1 MLGYRW
7 ELRHTVASAVLLVV
21 LATSGRAHVDPSA
34 EVLPSW
40 NDGPTRSAIIAFV
53 AAATQQGGPGF
64 IPPEA
69 RVAVFDMDGTLV
81 TERPLPGAVLP
92 VVADVKAAVAK
103 HPELGDQPAVAAL
116 LKGDVPAVLAQGETG
131 LAQVVATAIDGRDA
145 DQVATD
151 MAREERSLPNAR
163 YHVPYTRLAYRPMM
177 ELLRYLEANG
187 FQTWL
192 CSGSPL
198 AYTRGLSQEVLGIP
212 PERVMGSALQ
222 TRFEERE
229 GKTVL
234 AYTGK
239 VEHVTD
245 REGKPPVIHL
255 ALGRRPVFVAGNV
268 GGVGDVAM
276 MRYAMDRGGPSF
288 ALLINHDDPG
298 REFAYAEKGGESLA
312 AAARYHFH
320 VVSMKNDWQ
329 TVFDPSVKVP
339 GPPQGPANI
348 ANVAP

>member
-1 MLGYRW
+1 MIGYRW

-21 LATSGRAHVDPSA
+21 LATSGRAHVETAAD
-34 EVLPSW
+34 VLPSW
-40 NDGPTRSAIIAFV
+40 NDGPARHAIVAFV
-53 AAATQQGGPGF
+53 TAATQQGGAGF

-69 RVAVFDMDGTLV
+69 RIAVFDMDGTLM
-81 TERPLPGAVLP
+81 TERPAPGAVLP
-92 VVADVKAAVAK
+92 VVADVRAAVAK
-103 HPELGDQPAVAAL
+103 HPELGNEPAVAAL
-116 LKGDVPAVLAQGETG
+116 LKGDLHGVLAQGESG
-131 LAQVVATAIDGRDA
+131 LAQVVAAAIDGRDA
-145 DQVATD
+145 DQVAAA
-151 MAREERSLPNAR
+151 MASEERALPNAR
-163 YHVPYTRLAYRPMM
+163 YHVPYTRLAYRPMV

-187 FQTWL
+187 FQTWI
-192 CSGSPL
+192 CSGSPI
-198 AYTRGLSQEVLGIP
+198 AYTRGMSREIFGIP

-222 TRFEERE
+222 TRLEERD
-229 GKTVL
+229 GKVVL

-245 REGKPPVIHL
+245 REGKPPVINL
-255 ALGRRPVFVAGNV
+255 ALGRHPVFVAGNV

-288 ALLINHDDPG
+288 ALLINHDDAG

-312 AAARYHFH
+312 AAARYHFQ

-329 TVFDPSVKVP
+329 TVFDPAIKVP
-339 GPPQGPANI
+339 APPPEPANV